1 VLDVDHETFAEPPQ
15 TEPKQR
21 RHGQRGQVIG
31 RGKNVWLLRVP
42 LGRNE
47 SGKRKYLNETFH
59 GSKKKAQERLTALLG
74 KKDGGVV
81 LAPPRMTF
89 DAYLNQWLEMMKT
102 QVGPHTHA
110 DYTNLMRRYVRPL
123 LGGRQL
129 AKITVLDLDQLYA
142 NMVGRGLSV
151 RTVRAVHVA
160 VKRALKDAVRKHL
173 ISHNPAVDA
182 DPPKRT
188 SNEQQREKPVFRLEE
203 AAAFVRATNGQRLGP
218 MFLLQLV
225 TGMRPGECRG
235 LQWQD
240 VDLERGMVTV
250 RQAMSHY
257 GVKDGETWSFGPT
270 KTKRV
275 NTIPIPKRVVQA
287 LRHHRAIQEEE
298 KRDAGPEYRDYGLV
312 FCTRLG
318 TPLNHDNVAK
328 RDFKQVLKVAGLPGS
343 STLYSLRH
351 SCATLL
357 LSEGVHPKVV
367 SERLGHASITTTLQ
381 TYAHV
386 LPTMQEKA
394 LEVLNRLLLP
404 DKSAKVSG

>member
-1 VLDVDHETFAEPPQ
+1 
-15 TEPKQR
+15 
-21 RHGQRGQVIG
+21 
-31 RGKNVWLLRVP
+31 
-42 LGRNE
+42 
-47 SGKRKYLNETFH
+47 
-59 GSKKKAQERLTALLG
+59 
-74 KKDGGVV
+74 
-81 LAPPRMTF
+81 
-89 DAYLNQWLEMMKT
+89 
-102 QVGPHTHA
+102 
-110 DYTNLMRRYVRPL
+110 
-123 LGGRQL
+123 
-129 AKITVLDLDQLYA
+129 VLDLDQLYA

-160 VKRALKDAVRKHL
+160 VKRALKDAVRKQL

-182 DPPKRT
+182 DPPART
-188 SNEQQREKPVFRLEE
+188 SNEQQRERPVFTLEE

-240 VDLERGMVTV
+240 VDLERGTVTV

-312 FCTRLG
+312 FCTPLG
-318 TPLNHDNVAK
+318 TPLDHNNVAK
-328 RDFKQVLKVAGLPGS
+328 RDFKRVLKVAGLPSS

-394 LEVLNRLLLP
+394 VEVLNRLLLP
-404 DKSAKVSG
+404 DKSAKVSAGPRRPDGI

>member
-1 VLDVDHETFAEPPQ
+1 
-15 TEPKQR
+15 
-21 RHGQRGQVIG
+21 
-31 RGKNVWLLRVP
+31 
-42 LGRNE
+42 
-47 SGKRKYLNETFH
+47 
-59 GSKKKAQERLTALLG
+59 
-74 KKDGGVV
+74 
-81 LAPPRMTF
+81 
-89 DAYLNQWLEMMKT
+89 
-102 QVGPHTHA
+102 
-110 DYTNLMRRYVRPL
+110 
-123 LGGRQL
+123 
-129 AKITVLDLDQLYA
+129 
-142 NMVGRGLSV
+142 
-151 RTVRAVHVA
+151 
-160 VKRALKDAVRKHL
+160 
-173 ISHNPAVDA
+173 
-182 DPPKRT
+182 
-188 SNEQQREKPVFRLEE
+188 VFRLEE

-240 VDLERGMVTV
+240 VDLERGTVTV

-287 LRHHRAIQEEE
+287 LRHHRAIQEKE

-312 FCTRLG
+312 FCTPLG
-318 TPLNHDNVAK
+318 TPLDHNNVAK
-328 RDFKQVLKVAGLPGS
+328 RDFKQVLKAAGLPDS
-343 STLYSLRH
+343 CTLYSLRH

-367 SERLGHASITTTLQ
+367 SERLGHANITTTLQ

-394 LEVLNRLLLP
+394 IEVLDRLMTQPRYEDDRRRGEESSTLP
-404 DKSAKVSG
+404 AARSDETQRRARPAIGPRRPPAGGSRTS